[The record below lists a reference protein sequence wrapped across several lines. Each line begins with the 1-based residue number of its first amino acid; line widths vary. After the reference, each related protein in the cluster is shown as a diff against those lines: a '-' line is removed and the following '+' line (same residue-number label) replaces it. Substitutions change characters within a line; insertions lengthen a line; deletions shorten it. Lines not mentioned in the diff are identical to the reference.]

1 MNDVCVSEHHQLQL
15 IMCIFLHNKNIMNCV
30 TFKFKLTYSK
40 HFYSNHVFLY
50 FSLSVIVSLD
60 VTEGF
65 HLLFQFL
72 SLLLSGFVLIWSVCP
87 LIGLSESSNSALNKV
102 SVIPSETTIT
112 HKLSYWLSITQ
123 YRSVKKTEGVSV
135 TAATTVK
142 IQVFGVCL
150 STKINFKLRPVTEKN
165 KQEAEKMQRETNRHS
180 CLLLHIFLRSFACC
194 HCGNEV
200 VCVHIWIFSQQKLWI
215 K

>member
-1 MNDVCVSEHHQLQL
+1 
-15 IMCIFLHNKNIMNCV
+15 MNCV

-65 HLLFQFL
+65 HLLFQCL
-72 SLLLSGFVLIWSVCP
+72 SLALWSRAYMECVSIDWP
-87 LIGLSESSNSALNKV
+87 LRKFQLGSKQGQRDSQWNNDHTQTLALAVNH
-102 SVIPSETTIT
+102 SVYLPQ
-112 HKLSYWLSITQ
+112 Q

-165 KQEAEKMQRETNRHS
+165 KQEAEKMQKVTNRHS

-194 HCGNEV
+194 HCGN
-200 VCVHIWIFSQQKLWI
+200 
-215 K
+215 